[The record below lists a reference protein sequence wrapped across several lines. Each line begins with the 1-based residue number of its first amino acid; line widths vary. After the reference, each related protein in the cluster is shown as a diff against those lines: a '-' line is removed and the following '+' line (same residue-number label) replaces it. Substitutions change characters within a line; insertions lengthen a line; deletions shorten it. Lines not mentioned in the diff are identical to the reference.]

1 MKKTFLPAL
10 VLVLVLGASLASAA
24 GIPETLDATS
34 YKRLSPS
41 LAVAGSPS
49 RDALASLKGAG
60 FRTAIDLRN
69 PNEGVASAREAVEA
83 QGLKFVSVPVS
94 PGTFSLEDV
103 KKVEAVLKDQD
114 AAPVLLFC
122 ASSNRVGAALAVIE
136 YRRGRSK
143 DEAIAEGK
151 KAGLSSSAMEKAA
164 LRVMDQEPAAPAKGL
179 K

>member
-1 MKKTFLPAL
+1 MRRTTVALCLLLCAGPA
-10 VLVLVLGASLASAA
+10 AAA
-24 GIPETLDATS
+24 GIPDNLDAAN
-34 YKRLSPS
+34 YKRLSPG

-49 RDALASLKGAG
+49 RDALASLKAAG

-69 PNEGVASAREAVEA
+69 PAEGVASAREAVEA

-94 PGTFSLEDV
+94 PGTFSPEDV
-103 KKVEAVLKDQD
+103 TKVEAVLKDQD

-122 ASSNRVGAALAVIE
+122 ASSNRVGATLAVIE

-164 LRVMDQEPAAPAKGL
+164 LRVMDQDSAAAAKSA